1 MALLHREI
9 ITNSKQELSGVFQMR
24 IYDGDFTIRALME
37 DCTVE
42 PGEIYKRRRVIDGI
56 DIDLLSARL
65 RNIPVEE
72 IRLRK
77 QRMEVFYQEV
87 MLSADPDRGIS
98 FTSTLMTLAHYN
110 VIEDSRSL
118 RLEEFLRRRARL
130 QRVHE
135 SIRRNVVVG
144 FFDTMYWSRRFREA
158 VAHRRD
164 SRMGAPPS
172 MPVPEIFVEDPEE
185 SSVATEPQDFL
196 HPSRA
201 SQTPSPSPGRAS
213 RSVPKIDTSMTSSWA
228 RDSPLR
234 TSFDLSPTTTPREQ
248 RPRLQSVDTSYHRP
262 GADQT
267 SPSRT
272 PPPRTPTTPVHSR
285 QNSDVVGAGV
295 MESFDNSA
303 WGESIRR
310 NLTTRGSR

>member
-1 MALLHREI
+1 MR
-9 ITNSKQELSGVFQMR
+9 QELSGVFQMR
-24 IYDGDFTIRALME
+24 IYDGDFTVRALME
-37 DCTVE
+37 DCSVE
-42 PGEIYKRRRVIDGI
+42 PGEIYKRRRVVDGI
-56 DIDLLSARL
+56 DIDLLAARL
-65 RNIPVEE
+65 RSIPVDE
-72 IRLRK
+72 IRMRK

-98 FTSTLMTLAHYN
+98 FTTTLMTLAHYN

-144 FFDTMYWSRRFREA
+144 FFDTMYWSRKFRDA
-158 VAHRRD
+158 IAHKRN

-185 SSVATEPQDFL
+185 SSPAMEPQDFL

-201 SQTPSPSPGRAS
+201 STMPSPSSQRPSS
-213 RSVPKIDTSMTSSWA
+213 RGIPKIDTNVTSSWA

-234 TSFDLSPTTTPREQ
+234 TSFDLSPTAGGPTDP
-248 RPRLQSVDTSYHRP
+248 RPRLGSVDTSYHRP
-262 GADQT
+262 GSERA

-272 PPPRTPTTPVHSR
+272 PPRTPTTPGHSR
-285 QNSDVVGAGV
+285 QNSDVGGAGV

-310 NLTTRGSR
+310 NLTGNNRGSR

>member
-1 MALLHREI
+1 
-9 ITNSKQELSGVFQMR
+9 MR

-37 DCTVE
+37 DCNVE
-42 PGEIYKRRRVIDGI
+42 PGEIYKRRRVIDGL
-56 DIDLLSARL
+56 DIDLLNARL
-65 RNIPVEE
+65 RNIPVED
-72 IRLRK
+72 IRLKK

-98 FTSTLMTLAHYN
+98 FTTTLMTLAHYN

-135 SIRRNVVVG
+135 SMRRNVVIG
-144 FFDTMYWSRRFREA
+144 FFDTMYWSRRFRQA
-158 VAHRRD
+158 IAHKRD
-164 SRMGAPPS
+164 SRLGAPPS
-172 MPVPEIFVEDPEE
+172 LAVPEILVEDPEE
-185 SSVATEPQDFL
+185 TRAATEPQDFL

-201 SQTPSPSPGRAS
+201 SRTPTAPSEPSSPRLPR
-213 RSVPKIDTSMTSSWA
+213 IDTAIASAWA
-228 RDSPLR
+228 RDSPIR
-234 TSFDLSPTTTPREQ
+234 TSFDRSPSPTSAPREAK
-248 RPRLQSVDTSYHRP
+248 PRLQSVDTAYHRS
-262 GADQT
+262 GSGRS

-272 PPPRTPTTPVHSR
+272 PPRTPTSPAHSR
-285 QNSDVVGAGV
+285 QNSDVAGKGV

-310 NLTTRGSR
+310 NLTIRGSR

>member
-1 MALLHREI
+1 
-9 ITNSKQELSGVFQMR
+9 MR
-24 IYDGDFTIRALME
+24 IYEGDFTIRALME
-37 DCTVE
+37 DCSVE
-42 PGEIYKRRRVIDGI
+42 PGEIYKRRRVIDGL
-56 DIDLLSARL
+56 DIDMLNARL
-65 RNIPVEE
+65 RDIPVDD
-72 IRLRK
+72 IRLKK

-135 SIRRNVVVG
+135 SMRRNVVIG
-144 FFDTMYWSRRFREA
+144 FFDTMYWSRRFRDA
-158 VAHRRD
+158 VAHKRN
-164 SRMGAPPS
+164 SRLGAPPSMS
-172 MPVPEIFVEDPEE
+172 MPVPEILVEDPDETRA
-185 SSVATEPQDFL
+185 ATEPQDFL

-201 SQTPSPSPGRAS
+201 SRTPTGSPDLSAPK
-213 RSVPKIDTSMTSSWA
+213 VPKIDTGIASAWA
-228 RDSPLR
+228 RDSPSR
-234 TSFDLSPTTTPREQ
+234 TSFDLSPTSAPREP
-248 RPRLQSVDTSYHRP
+248 RPRLQSVDTAYHRS
-262 GADQT
+262 GGGRS

-272 PPPRTPTTPVHSR
+272 PPRTPTAATHSR
-285 QNSDVVGAGV
+285 QNSDVGGAGV

-310 NLTTRGSR
+310 NLTQRGSR